1 MWARRKPSGSYFFS
15 LPGGGLTISIP
26 GVYVGVGRRPD
37 PCAGLQLDPVA
48 SVSHPLSPQLDI
60 ALFGELA
67 GIAQQIEQD
76 LAQPHGV
83 DRERAEIVGGPS
95 SRKAV
100 LALLGKLTRGQAR
113 RVLAGVSLTA
123 PPPLEVALKTVAAF
137 SDANHG

>member
-1 MWARRKPSGSYFFS
+1 MSAWSKTGPS
-15 LPGGGLTISIP
+15 
-26 GVYVGVGRRPD
+26 
-37 PCAGLQLDPVA
+37 AGLQLDPVA

-83 DRERAEIVGGPS
+83 DRQRAEIVEGLD
-95 SRKAV
+95 RKAV
-100 LALLGKLTRGQAR
+100 LVLLGKLTRGQAR
-113 RVLAGVSLTA
+113 SVLAGVLLTA